1 MSGVLLVLA
10 IACEVG
16 ATLSLRASDGL
27 RKRVWIVPSILGYAI
42 AFTCLGLSL
51 QAGMLVS
58 LAYGI
63 WTAVGVV
70 LIATIARVIWKEPLT
85 KKMALGMG
93 LIATG
98 VLLVQLGANH

>member
-1 MSGVLLVLA
+1 VSGVLLALA

-16 ATLSLRASDGL
+16 ATLSLRASNGL
-27 RKRVWIVPSILGYAI
+27 RKRIWLVPAIAGYAI

-51 QAGMLVS
+51 QAGMLVG

-98 VLLVQLGANH
+98 VLLAQLGANH